1 MSDCI
6 FCKIVNDEIP
16 NVKLYEDENFIAIL
30 DKFPTAKG
38 HILVMPKKHEENI
51 FEASELTVS
60 LILPV
65 IQKICLA
72 LKKMGFSE
80 INIIQNNGEVA
91 GQTVMHLHF
100 HIIPRN
106 IDDNVKIAFN
116 SQMAEDA
123 ELNILKDEILKYM

>member
-6 FCKIVNDEIP
+6 FCRIVNNEMP
-16 NVKLYEDENFIAIL
+16 SVKLYEDENFIAIF

-51 FEASELTVS
+51 FEASNSTIS
-60 LILPV
+60 MILPI

-80 INIIQNNGEVA
+80 INVLQNNGVVA

-100 HIIPRN
+100 HIIPRAV
-106 IDDNVKIAFN
+106 DDNVNISFN
-116 SQMAEDA
+116 SNMAEDS
-123 ELNILKDEILKYM
+123 ELLELKEEILKYI